1 MAYVLSLSPTSPALT
16 PVNCEAAARS
26 CSSAAS
32 IGSGGTVQHHRLR
45 SISTNSLSSAGSYFI
60 PSWRRSH
67 EPASTPPRS
76 ASSMNLNFG
85 KIRTQFDRRSFSAT
99 NSRRTSLASAISGNC
114 RPESVA
120 VCDPWDCRLVDVAE
134 SEDEPTRPS
143 EDSERLESEPESEDD
158 LEAEKTIQ
166 LGLGTSVIDHASSDM
181 QATSPDPPAFKRWVS
196 RLRRKHVHPVVPR
209 KERWVLDDFDIATP
223 SSAGKSQRSHHR
235 KSESQSSSLRFVTA
249 VRSATA
255 TLASAS
261 IATLSRRT
269 TKWRRG
275 QQRSSLISERDARPS
290 IDSVRSV
297 IDEAAKQ
304 RSRKRREKVEELIRT
319 EENYV
324 ADVKALSNAYF
335 TILDHQPTSSS
346 FARPC
351 AQKIIADILD
361 LHDKILGDL
370 YNAVPF
376 SEYDQCTAKISAP
389 GRAHTRWHSVDV
401 VPQRPTPKRVVLS
414 TIRQGR
420 RSLNISR
427 SSEDDHAMLR
437 CSPQIVAAVAKVF
450 ANHTGRFKAY
460 EGYGANYDLVQRDI
474 DETQRHI
481 SIWADFDKAIEALS
495 LHVNP
500 TRSQEANRKKA
511 MTVKDLLIK
520 PIQRLPRYE
529 LLFNDLSKLTP
540 VYDDPESHTTIE
552 DLRVQLSEICQRTN
566 EAKENPTKLRTLETT
581 CLIGDRLSFSGQV
594 PKSVFL
600 QLLGQVDLC
609 GCLYIAYRTRDRIK
623 GCYAICL
630 LFDSYLLLAA
640 AEEDQPKYKILA
652 GIALANATV
661 EESDNLKGLQCH
673 TAPHSWKL
681 VFEHAARMYEVICVA
696 CSATEADAWRSH
708 IAEKIET
715 QAAAVMAA
723 KASVFE
729 LSSPMTSE
737 MRSIGKAFG
746 KPGSF
751 VRRMSVHRAAT
762 IGPTT
767 DLNQVIIKNTQSM
780 KEMQENESQV
790 SLKIPRSQSVA
801 TPSHVQTL
809 APRRAERHRLESI
822 LSDVWTKNTLPY
834 PGMVR
839 RSDPIRASA
848 NHVIR
853 KFSMASITSNFSS
866 SKRTPSYA
874 SIASSRKEDMPP
886 SRRDPRRESR
896 SGNMTRPPVVDFHN
910 APDAFLPADF
920 DLQDQAAKRKKS
932 ALRTFTMTMERPF
945 SPLLGNDNKPSGLRR
960 AQSVRDLS
968 DGGAAPQSKPTPSP
982 IPTSQETKPQRP
994 VYSVIQ
1000 ERPKTPASFQATNE
1014 TATRDENTAKE
1025 PSKSKSRKLLRLFG

>member
-1 MAYVLSLSPTSPALT
+1 
-16 PVNCEAAARS
+16 
-26 CSSAAS
+26 
-32 IGSGGTVQHHRLR
+32 
-45 SISTNSLSSAGSYFI
+45 
-60 PSWRRSH
+60 
-67 EPASTPPRS
+67 
-76 ASSMNLNFG
+76 MNLNLG
-85 KIRTQFDRRSFSAT
+85 KIRNQLDRRSFSAT

-120 VCDPWDCRLVDVAE
+120 VCDPWDRRLVDVVE
-134 SEDEPTRPS
+134 SEDEPIRAS
-143 EDSERLESEPESEDD
+143 EDFESLGSESEQESEDELD
-158 LEAEKTIQ
+158 AEKTIQ
-166 LGLGTSVIDHASSDM
+166 LGLGTSVIDHASSDI
-181 QATSPDPPAFKRWVS
+181 QDTSQEPPAFKRWVS
-196 RLRRKHVHPVVPR
+196 RLRRKHIHAQPVVHPTVKR
-209 KERWVLDDFDIATP
+209 KERWVLDDFDIP
-223 SSAGKSQRSHHR
+223 LPPSAGKSRRSSHR

-275 QQRSSLISERDARPS
+275 QQRSSLVSDRDPRPS

-304 RSRKRREKVEELIRT
+304 RSRKRREKIEELIRT

-324 ADVKALSNAYF
+324 ADAYF

-351 AQKIIADILD
+351 AQKIIAEILD

-376 SEYDQCTAKISAP
+376 SEYDQDTATASAP
-389 GRAHTRWHSVDV
+389 PRAHTRWHSVDV

-427 SSEDDHAMLR
+427 SSEDEHAMFR

-450 ANHTGRFKAY
+450 AKYAGRFKAY
-460 EGYGANYDLVQRDI
+460 EEYGANYDLVQRDI

-481 SIWADFDKAIEALS
+481 SIWPDFDKAIEALS

-500 TRSQEANRKKA
+500 TRSQEANKKKA

-540 VYDDPESHTTIE
+540 VYDDPDSHATIE
-552 DLRVQLSEICQRTN
+552 ELRVQLSEICQRTN

-600 QLLGQVDLC
+600 QLLGQVNLC

-630 LFDSYLLLAA
+630 LFDSYLLFAA
-640 AEEDQPKYKILA
+640 AEEDQPKYRILA
-652 GIALANATV
+652 AIALANATI

-673 TAPHSWKL
+673 TAPHSWKI
-681 VFEHAARMYEVICVA
+681 VFEHAARMYEIICVA

-780 KEMQENESQV
+780 KEMHENESQV

-822 LSDVWTKNTLPY
+822 LSDVWTKNILPY

-866 SKRTPSYA
+866 SKRTPSYT

-886 SRRDPRRESR
+886 PRRNPRRESR
-896 SGNMTRPPVVDFHN
+896 SGNMMRPPVVNFHN

-920 DLQDQAAKRKKS
+920 ELQDQAAKRKKS

-945 SPLLGNDNKPSGLRR
+945 SPLLGNDSKPSGLRR

-968 DGGAAPQSKPTPSP
+968 DGGAGTSSKPAPSP
-982 IPTSQETKPQRP
+982 IPPSLETKPQRP

-1000 ERPKTPASFQATNE
+1000 DRPKTPASLKATNE
-1014 TATRDENTAKE
+1014 AATRDDNAAKE
-1025 PSKSKSRKLLRLFG
+1025 PRKLKSRKLLRLFG